1 MATKIEDIEANYE
14 QILSIVG
21 SESYVN
27 WESFTKSSTELVKS
41 IDLLMQSLT
50 VLKEI
55 QQKRFITAMKK
66 LKGSDIPDLIKTV
79 RAKKLPR

>member
-41 IDLLMQSLT
+41 IDLLM
-50 VLKEI
+50 
-55 QQKRFITAMKK
+55 
-66 LKGSDIPDLIKTV
+66 
-79 RAKKLPR
+79 